1 MFEGAGIPSEEK
13 KEEKKGGYRVYAGKR
28 RVEERAKLIE
38 ADVPGLG
45 NLDIEGGHACAMHV
59 SPEQA

>member
-1 MFEGAGIPSEEK
+1 MFEGAGIPSEDTL
-13 KEEKKGGYRVYAGKR
+13 YRVYAGKR

-45 NLDIEGGHACAMHV
+45 NFDIEGGHACAMHV
-59 SPEQA
+59 SPEQT